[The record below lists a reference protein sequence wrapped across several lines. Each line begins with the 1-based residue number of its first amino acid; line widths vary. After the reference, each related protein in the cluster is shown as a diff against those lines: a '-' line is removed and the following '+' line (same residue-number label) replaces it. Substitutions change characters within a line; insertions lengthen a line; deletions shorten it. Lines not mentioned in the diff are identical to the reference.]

1 MKSFLLTRALPLL
14 TLVLAFGETVFAQP
28 GSGGPG
34 SIPTAEPT
42 AIPLDGGV
50 SLLLAGG
57 VTYGIKY
64 LRNRRQR
71 V

>member
-14 TLVLAFGETVFAQP
+14 TLVLAFGETLFAQP
-28 GSGGPG
+28 GSGPG

-57 VTYGIKY
+57 VTYG
-64 LRNRRQR
+64 
-71 V
+71 

>member
-1 MKSFLLTRALPLL
+1 MKSFLLTRILPML

-34 SIPTAEPT
+34 STPAADPT

-57 VTYGIKY
+57 VAYGIKH
-64 LRNRRQR
+64 LRNRRKR
-71 V
+71 A